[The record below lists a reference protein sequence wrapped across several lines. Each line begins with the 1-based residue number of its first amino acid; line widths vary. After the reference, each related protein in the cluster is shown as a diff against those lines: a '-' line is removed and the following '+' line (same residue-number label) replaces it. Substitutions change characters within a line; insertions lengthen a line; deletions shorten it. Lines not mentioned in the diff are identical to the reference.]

1 MKADHEQLRELL
13 GLYILGGLRRDE
25 ARAFEAHL
33 NDCPVCQQEAAE
45 LESLPGMLDAV
56 PRDEAMEL
64 AVPPLEEIEQNTK
77 RLLHELALRRRK
89 ARRRVAGLVT
99 AVAAAS
105 LVIGAV
111 AGPVVTA
118 PEQEMDSYTM
128 ASSRGLQVDLD
139 LVYKRWGTELALD
152 GEQLPNSG
160 VLSLWVT
167 DSSGKSRQVATW
179 KATPAGRARL
189 TAATAVGTDEIVRV
203 EIKNDAEVPVA
214 SVVTRD

>member
-25 ARAFEAHL
+25 AKAFEAHL

-64 AVPPLEEIEQNTK
+64 AAPPLEEIEQNTK
-77 RLLHELALRRRK
+77 QLLHELALRRRK

-111 AGPVVTA
+111 AGPVITA
-118 PEQEMDSYTM
+118 PQQEMDSYTM

-167 DSSGKSRQVATW
+167 DSTGKARQVATW